1 MPSDIYVHV
10 WSEKN
15 DGLFVCLSFSLC
27 LCVCVWD
34 MSVVV
39 WMMMAKHVGNAK
51 NKRFIGQVSRRASN
65 YIFFSPLLL
74 GWKIAKTGHG
84 INVNVFIFSIKK
96 KKERRCAKMLG
107 KKEEKLL
114 FCRARA
120 LLFLRN
126 QVRAQNRKVCHV
138 PGPLPSFC
146 PPPKKKKK

>member
-1 MPSDIYVHV
+1 
-10 WSEKN
+10 
-15 DGLFVCLSFSLC
+15 
-27 LCVCVWD
+27 

-65 YIFFSPLLL
+65 YIFFFPPLL

-96 KKERRCAKMLG
+96 KKKGDAPKCWER
-107 KKEEKLL
+107 KKKKKLL

-146 PPPKKKKK
+146 PPPKK

>member
-1 MPSDIYVHV
+1 MDS
-10 WSEKN
+10 SC
-15 DGLFVCLSFSLC
+15 VCLSLC
-27 LCVCVWD
+27 VCVCVCVWD

-96 KKERRCAKMLG
+96 KKKGDAPKCWERKKKNFCFAGHERFCFYEIKSEPKIGRYVTCPGRCHH
-107 KKEEKLL
+107 
-114 FCRARA
+114 FARH
-120 LLFLRN
+120 
-126 QVRAQNRKVCHV
+126 Q
-138 PGPLPSFC
+138 
-146 PPPKKKKK
+146 KKKKK